1 MEVKRMT
8 TLAGMDLGYGSQVK
22 LVRTNFLFV
31 EVAAAGT
38 AQSLANVMHIY
49 NRIQGEGSLLKA
61 DYIVQLVANAETAPT
76 SGTTDPVVANL
87 AASMLHPLVGPSQ
100 SHLATASGLT
110 TDVSDTAARVGGP
123 AGGSILAVLST
134 GLIRFEGTGFATPV
148 KVELLAA
155 TVDHAE
161 ALNSDLL
168 ADSVGGPVFTVDM
181 TLLAGEA
188 SSAGVLDTTG
198 TLDLDNASLNA
209 GFVMKGN
216 AAGTAETTVADFTTP
231 PVKTSALVSIVALVR
246 TAQ

>member
-76 SGTTDPVVANL
+76 NGTTDPVVANL

-100 SHLATASGLT
+100 SHLATASGDGIT
-110 TDVSDTAARVGGP
+110 AGINDSAARVGN
-123 AGGSILAVLST
+123 AASILAVLST
-134 GLIRFEGTGFATPV
+134 GHIRYEGVGFTTPV

-168 ADSVGGPVFTVDM
+168 ADSVGGPVFTVDL

-188 SSAGVLDTTG
+188 SSAAVLDTTG
-198 TLDLDNASLNA
+198 TLDLAAAALNA

-216 AAGTAETTVADFTTP
+216 AAGTAETTLADLTSP
-231 PVKTSALVSIVALVR
+231 PVKTSSLVSITALVR
-246 TAQ
+246 TGQ